1 MRCEKDFV
9 GPDGGNLL
17 GETARFRA
25 GATGTAHPR
34 VPSLRDAAARAGLAM
49 RSHLTRRVARAR
61 AILIAGAIA
70 VAVLALASPATRR
83 ARPRRCSP
91 DHAWLASLT
100 SHSPTMAD
108 MKTGWWR

>member
-1 MRCEKDFV
+1 
-9 GPDGGNLL
+9 
-17 GETARFRA
+17 
-25 GATGTAHPR
+25 
-34 VPSLRDAAARAGLAM
+34 M

-70 VAVLALASPATRR
+70 VAVLALASPATAR
-83 ARPRRCSP
+83 AAAPASP